1 MSSFSKIL
9 VPLDFSEHS
18 DRAVALAAELSGR
31 YAAPLTLLHVYELVP
46 YALPES
52 PALYAPPQ
60 PPLIPDF
67 HPQLEQLRARALAA
81 GAADVRSVVREG
93 FAAAQITELAR
104 DEHFDLIVMGTHGR
118 KGLSHLFMGSVA
130 EKVVRTAPCPVL
142 TVRLAE
148 AA

>member
-1 MSSFSKIL
+1 MSSFTKIL

-18 DRAVALAAELSGR
+18 ERAVALAAELSGR
-31 YAAPLTLLHVYELVP
+31 YSAPLTLLYVYELVP
-46 YALPES
+46 YALPEG
-52 PALYAPPQ
+52 PALYALPQ
-60 PPLIPDF
+60 PPLLPDF
-67 HPQLEQLRARALAA
+67 HAQLERLRARALAA
-81 GAADVRSVVREG
+81 GATDVRGVVREG
-93 FAAAQITELAR
+93 FAAAQISELAR